1 MLTLSELFLVGAVII
16 VVIVMLDEYLE
27 AYDEYMGDDD
37 DEY

>member
-16 VVIVMLDEYLE
+16 VVIVMLDEFSE
-27 AYDEYMGDDD
+27 AYDEWRDDD